1 LVYTI
6 YKSLVIMSPST
17 VISIVIAVATAVK
30 EVLKDDEK

>member
-1 LVYTI
+1 MVFPI
-6 YKSLVIMSPST
+6 YKSLVMSPLT